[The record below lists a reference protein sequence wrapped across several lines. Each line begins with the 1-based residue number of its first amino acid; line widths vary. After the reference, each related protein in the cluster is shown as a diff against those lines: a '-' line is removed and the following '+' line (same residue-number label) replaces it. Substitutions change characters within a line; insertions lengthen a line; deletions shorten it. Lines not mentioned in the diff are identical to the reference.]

1 MPVSTGTSSK
11 QNPRHSGEQNM
22 RYDLCGF
29 ICPLS
34 KVKAIEIIDSLAD
47 RETAELILGDTDS
60 LKSVVQELKTKGIR
74 PAFKKEG
81 ENRFVL
87 TITKQEG

>member
-1 MPVSTGTSSK
+1 MK
-11 QNPRHSGEQNM
+11 
-22 RYDLCGF
+22 YDLCGL

-34 KVKAIEIIDSLAD
+34 KIRAVEIIDSLHD
-47 RETAELILGDTDS
+47 GETLELILGDSDS
-60 LKSVVQELKTKGIR
+60 LKSVVQELKTRGIR